1 MDETGMDDLLPAD
14 REELELAE
22 LVSRVLDEGVV
33 LKGELVVSVADVDL
47 LYLGLEVLLSS
58 VERLEGAPV
67 ERPEGAEG

>member
-1 MDETGMDDLLPAD
+1 MDDLLPAD

>member
-1 MDETGMDDLLPAD
+1 MDDLLPAD

-58 VERLEGAPV
+58 VERLESASV
-67 ERPEGAEG
+67 ERLEGAEE